1 MAYDTKSEPN
11 EFVADTHPEA
21 VAKAVR
27 FFEVGE
33 DELKV
38 AAPADV
44 FGLGARVVVVAV
56 PKSVKR
62 PTGAPSRGQERERGG
77 RGGRERGGSD
87 RGERGRSRDRGR
99 GRDRDRGAPRGQR
112 DESEDEVAEAASTD
126 AAPEPVESKGNA
138 SGDLSAVGE
147 FVLGVVE
154 RMGLGNFDVSE
165 SEEDSLQIIK
175 LEGPAIEELSSEDRS
190 IGALQ
195 LLANQAAMRDED
207 AKRVVI
213 DCEGDAEQ
221 HESFLE
227 RQVARAARRAKDTG
241 RSVALDPMN
250 GRDRRALHVAVRPIE
265 GVITMSVGTGRY
277 RQVVIVPEG
286 APEYEE
292 AERAAREAEE
302 RDSERSS

>member
-1 MAYDTKSEPN
+1 MSYDAKSEPN
-11 EFVADTHPEA
+11 EFVAETRSDA
-21 VAKAVR
+21 IAKAVR
-27 FFEVGE
+27 FFQVAEE
-33 DELKV
+33 ELTV
-38 AAPADV
+38 REPEDV

-56 PKSVKR
+56 PKSLKR
-62 PTGAPSRGQERERGG
+62 PPASRGPERERGG

-87 RGERGRSRDRGR
+87 RGERGRSRERGR
-99 GRDRDRGAPRGQR
+99 GRDRGGRGEPRSQGDRSDDAPA
-112 DESEDEVAEAASTD
+112 EEAAPVV
-126 AAPEPVESKGNA
+126 AAPVESTGSA
-138 SGDLSAVGE
+138 VGDLSAVGDY
-147 FVLGVVE
+147 VLGIVE
-154 RMGLGNFDVSE
+154 RMGLGDFEVSE
-165 SEEDSLQIIK
+165 SEEESLRIIK
-175 LEGPAIEELSSEDRS
+175 LEGAAIERLATEDRS

-195 LLANQAAMRDED
+195 LLANQAAMREED

-221 HESFLE
+221 RESFLE
-227 RQVARAARRAKDTG
+227 RQVARAARRAKETG

-250 GRDRRALHVAVRPIE
+250 GRDRRALHVAVRSIE

-302 RDSERSS
+302 RDSDRSR